1 MNQIIEHQ
9 LAGFFA
15 EVNSICG
22 SEDTLH
28 ALFSHHLIMSGVDH
42 RTVCREYRL
51 DKLPVDIVIFDNP
64 PDHGG
69 MPKVAIEFKG
79 GAYGT
84 RNALFDT
91 IDTMG
96 HCRDLDKLQP
106 FADAGMA
113 CWFICV
119 DMTELGIALNDAA
132 RRKVAEQCRK
142 RGICFA
148 YFCQGEAQYLLETG
162 TGLLEH
168 QRAVSDE
175 MRTPTT
181 RPLPSGQDMPWVKR
195 LGSLCA
201 GLDASEDTYIALA
214 YHALRESNYNVE
226 QLSLETYFNC
236 AGGGSRMQ
244 LRPDMAIFDSGV
256 RGRFNLYRNGDPRTP
271 NDAHKLAHLRA
282 IVEVKGSAATAKLS
296 DKRLAVQVQADISKL
311 AEWRKRLCAA
321 HPTSRACD
329 AAYIMLVIDKAKRGA
344 SGTYG
349 ATLRKSAGDA
359 GVELIYLGS

>member
-1 MNQIIEHQ
+1 MNHIIEQQ

-15 EVNSICG
+15 EADSICG

-51 DKLPVDIVIFDNP
+51 NKSPVDIVIFDKAPN
-64 PDHGG
+64 DEGV
-69 MPKVAIEFKG
+69 PKVAIEFKG

-91 IDTMG
+91 IDTIG

-119 DMTELGIALNDAA
+119 DMAELGIALNDAA

-148 YFCQGEAQYLLETG
+148 YFCHGEDQYLLETG

-168 QRAVSDE
+168 KRAVSTE
-175 MRTPTT
+175 QKTPKTC
-181 RPLPSGQDMPWVKR
+181 PVPFGQDTPWVKR

-201 GLDASEDTYIALA
+201 GVDGSEDTYIALA

-244 LRPDMAIFDSGV
+244 LRPDMSMFDLEV
-256 RGRFNLYRNGDPRTP
+256 RGRFNLYRNGDPRAP

-296 DKRLAVQVQADISKL
+296 DKRLAAQVQADITKL
-311 AEWRKRLCAA
+311 AGWRTRLCAA
-321 HPTSRACD
+321 HPTSRARD
-329 AAYIMLVIDKAKRGA
+329 AAYIMLVVDKARRGTGGA
-344 SGTYG
+344 YG
-349 ATLRKSAGDA
+349 AALRKNASDA
-359 GVELIYLGS
+359 GVELIYLGG